1 MPNLAIVPTFIREVL
16 GTRSLRR
23 EPEPDLIMVD
33 EGQVADY
40 VEGGRRPGIMAAA
53 YLFHSARISQT
64 ISGCRRVLDLG
75 CGPATQ
81 LIEVAKL
88 NPTIAFV
95 GMDLSDTM
103 LDAAR
108 AYAVSER
115 CNNVTFLRGDITR
128 LEAFGDKTVDGVIST
143 MALHHLPT
151 VGALTSCFRE
161 ISRVLQ
167 PSGALYLADFGLLK
181 SPRSVSFFVD
191 ANRPHQPQ
199 HFSVDFELSMKAA
212 FLSEELCAI
221 AGDLLPPRTRFYR
234 TFQIPLLNLIKTPDR
249 PLDAAQY
256 EAFRDQRA
264 QLPAKFRRQLDDIR
278 LFFWLGGLRNDPFR
292 PNRRRSRMG
301 ALESVVELTRLSR

>member
-1 MPNLAIVPTFIREVL
+1 MPNLAIVPTLIREML
-16 GTRSLRR
+16 GKRSLARV
-23 EPEPDLIMVD
+23 PEPDLVMQD
-33 EGQVADY
+33 EVQVADY
-40 VEGGRRPGIMAAA
+40 IEGGRNPGVMGAA

-64 ISGCRRVLDLG
+64 ISGCRRVIDLG

-95 GMDLSDTM
+95 GIDLSDTM

-108 AYAVSER
+108 AYAASEQ
-115 CNNVTFLRGDITR
+115 CNNVTFVRGNITQ
-128 LEAFGDKTVDGVIST
+128 LEGLGDKTVDGVIST

-151 VGALTSCFRE
+151 IGALTSCFRE

-191 ANRPHQPQ
+191 ANRPHQAR
-199 HFSVDFELSMKAA
+199 HFSIDFESSMKAA
-212 FLSEELCAI
+212 FLSEQLCAL
-221 AGDLLPPRTRFYR
+221 ARDLLPRGRFYR

-249 PLDAAQY
+249 PLDAGHY
-256 EAFRDQRA
+256 RAFRDRRT
-264 QLPAKFRRQLDDIR
+264 QLQAKFRRQLDDIR

-292 PNRRRSRMG
+292 RNQRPRPTSNAEG
-301 ALESVVELTRLSR
+301 VESAG